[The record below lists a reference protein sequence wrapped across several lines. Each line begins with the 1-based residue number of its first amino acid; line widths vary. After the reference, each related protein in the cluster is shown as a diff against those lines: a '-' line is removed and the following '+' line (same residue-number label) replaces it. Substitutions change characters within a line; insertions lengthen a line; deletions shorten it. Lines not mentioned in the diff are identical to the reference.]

1 MRNLIP
7 VFFTAIILLSSCRKD
22 TPNTN
27 TNTSITPSYVGTYT
41 GTDSIETYNGSTL
54 LSTNVIANS
63 FVVVESSLTGKN
75 SFLLNFQGNDSV
87 QSNFASGA
95 ISIFGATGPTIFNFT
110 GNYSGKTI
118 NYYFEFSNS
127 VNQKVYGKY
136 SKQ

>member
-7 VFFTAIILLSSCRKD
+7 ALFTAIILLSSCSKK
-22 TPNTN
+22 TS
-27 TNTSITPSYVGTYT
+27 NTSNNTSVTPSYVGTYT

-75 SFLLNFQGNDSV
+75 SYLLNFQGNDTV
-87 QSNFASGA
+87 QSNFASGT
-95 ISIFGATGPTIFNFT
+95 ISIFGATAPTIFNFT
-110 GNYSGKTI
+110 GTYSGKTI
-118 NYYFEFSNS
+118 NYYFEFINS